1 MEKKQRSAVR
11 RFRRVQEFLTTNPVE
26 GTAVKLQVL
35 DQVVQE
41 MTSKGEEQDASD
53 RLARGV
59 TARQAALRD
68 ALRNRHMAPI
78 SRIARR
84 VFEVPE
90 IRAKFLLPR
99 KRDDN
104 VAVLNSARGMA
115 QVAEQHAAVFTQEGL
130 PAEFVAQFRSAIGE
144 LAGTLITRDQ
154 SQNRRKGSRE
164 ALAKL
169 VKRGVAAIDVL
180 DAIVKPRLE
189 SQPDLLATWDSVKRH
204 IEVGGGSSG
213 GAVEPDITP
222 VKIA

>member
-1 MEKKQRSAVR
+1 MEKKQRSAQR
-11 RFRRVQEFLTTNPVE
+11 RFGRVQEFLTTNPVD

-130 PAEFVAQFRSAIGE
+130 PAEFLAQFRSAIDE
-144 LAGTLITRDQ
+144 LAATLITRDQ
-154 SQNRRKGSRE
+154 SQNRRKSSRE
-164 ALAKL
+164 ALARL

-180 DAIVKPRLE
+180 DAIVTPRLE

-204 IEVGGGSSG
+204 IEPGGGASAGS
-213 GAVEPDITP
+213 VEPDITP
-222 VKIA
+222 VKVA